1 MRPPPESMRHPE
13 PGPSDLSSDGI
24 QGSEYQG
31 RDALHLQ
38 KQDLRQSSVVS
49 QEHVSASRSSHTPQ
63 PSTFT
68 NKRPAETDLSPALPL
83 KKAKTA
89 PHSRPMWAVL
99 DRANPRYQNDGSS
112 AQPARMQPSQ
122 HPRTAPLPL
131 DSATAK
137 LNGAHAVNIPAE
149 QVDPVSSIDHDLLKA
164 RQILGSWERCICR
177 DPPAPGLLIAVSHWL
192 AQRLNE
198 LREVGNDPREGSV
211 EIEAKIGTIVDI
223 NTGQRLKMPVE
234 SPVVISESFN
244 KNLRFESQMS
254 EMQHMSMNKFL
265 NKTLQDTL
273 RKEHEAPSG
282 RVPMMYKHT
291 YETDNF
297 QPLSD
302 VGLQILPPTFQ
313 RRLGRELKLRT
324 TTDDKTKQ
332 VVARIAK
339 VHIANLHIYSPQ
351 NPYDCRIT
359 INLEVNLDRPGLEPE
374 MLVNQTNNNF
384 NDQSPPR
391 RKDRLSYKHLA
402 YSIDLTKV
410 LVNGQHASYELEL
423 EVDATLLRRQ
433 LHLAESN
440 QSNAY
445 TAVVEGFLDN
455 AAWLMR
461 GGSLQQ

>member
-1 MRPPPESMRHPE
+1 M
-13 PGPSDLSSDGI
+13 
-24 QGSEYQG
+24 
-31 RDALHLQ
+31 
-38 KQDLRQSSVVS
+38 
-49 QEHVSASRSSHTPQ
+49 
-63 PSTFT
+63 
-68 NKRPAETDLSPALPL
+68 
-83 KKAKTA
+83 
-89 PHSRPMWAVL
+89 
-99 DRANPRYQNDGSS
+99 
-112 AQPARMQPSQ
+112 
-122 HPRTAPLPL
+122 
-131 DSATAK
+131 
-137 LNGAHAVNIPAE
+137 
-149 QVDPVSSIDHDLLKA
+149 
-164 RQILGSWERCICR
+164 
-177 DPPAPGLLIAVSHWL
+177 
-192 AQRLNE
+192 
-198 LREVGNDPREGSV
+198 
-211 EIEAKIGTIVDI
+211 DI